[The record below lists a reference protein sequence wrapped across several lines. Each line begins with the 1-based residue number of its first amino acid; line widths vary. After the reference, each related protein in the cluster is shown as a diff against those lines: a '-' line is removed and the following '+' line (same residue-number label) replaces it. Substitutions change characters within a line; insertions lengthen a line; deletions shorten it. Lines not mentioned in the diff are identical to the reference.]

1 MSTLVNLHLGGA
13 SFPRLA
19 PLLQWLF
26 LAHLRSAAALVALT
40 ELHAAYHEARQTSA
54 AVVWTAVDAGP
65 AFAEAAAL
73 VYACTRRMR
82 VPSLMEDDDDDDK
95 ERNGNGDGD
104 GNGDDLTSA
113 PASFGTWPRLGAVA
127 AALGIDVDEMRA
139 WLVCCAPLR
148 SDVDA
153 AAVHATCDA
162 VDVQCERLVE
172 AMALVGV
179 HDAPAE
185 ADEWRT
191 LARMGEWRVQRLR

>member
-1 MSTLVNLHLGGA
+1 MSDARRVRVRA
-13 SFPRLA
+13 RALA
-19 PLLQWLF
+19 PPLL
-26 LAHLRSAAALVALT
+26 LAAT
-40 ELHAAYHEARQTSA
+40 
-54 AVVWTAVDAGP
+54 P
-65 AFAEAAAL
+65 AF
-73 VYACTRRMR
+73 VVCTAITD
-82 VPSLMEDDDDDDK
+82 LDDHDHG
-95 ERNGNGDGD
+95 NGNGD

-153 AAVHATCDA
+153 AVVHATCDA

-191 LARMGEWRVQRLR
+191 LARMGEWRVRRLR